1 MTCNMVKEK
10 KVGTMI
16 KYAILVNLTME
27 RKQERGDLNMKQ
39 VSTKVNLS
47 MVSFME
53 QASIISMENS
63 TKANS
68 NKTKCTAKVLW
79 FGQINHVM
87 KVSSEMERW
96 KEKEQSSLQTETNI
110 LDSLRTIK
118 CMDMEYGSASKIRQK
133 DKVNGKTAKDTTGS
147 VTLNKV
153 M

>member
-1 MTCNMVKEK
+1 
-10 KVGTMI
+10 
-16 KYAILVNLTME
+16 
-27 RKQERGDLNMKQ
+27 
-39 VSTKVNLS
+39 
-47 MVSFME
+47 
-53 QASIISMENS
+53 
-63 TKANS
+63 
-68 NKTKCTAKVLW
+68 
-79 FGQINHVM
+79 M

-118 CMDMEYGSASKIRQK
+118 CMDMECGSASKIKQK